1 VGEAPGEE
9 GATLAKGPDEMS
21 IVNSGLEETMVVAY
35 QEIRESLR
43 RQPALEDLRTAAFF
57 NAINRV
63 AQSYLEL
70 GVFP

>member
-1 VGEAPGEE
+1 MPRNFE
-9 GATLAKGPDEMS
+9 DD
-21 IVNSGLEETMVVAY
+21 VNSGLEETMVVAY
-35 QEIRESLR
+35 QEIRESFR